1 MAITA
6 KSVDELKKATA
17 SALTISGNDV
27 KVLNWSLIR
36 GEAADTLAWT
46 VAFSPDAETRATGAW
61 LIRVLAKQ
69 AGNGPASIHDV
80 YMAKGKGALPT
91 NFTVPA
97 INIRQMAYDYA
108 RAIFR
113 VAKKHQAGAL
123 ICEIARS
130 EMGYTAQPPMEYAS
144 SILAAALREDYP
156 FPVFIQG
163 DHFQINAKAFA
174 KDAKA
179 EIEGL
184 KKMCVQS
191 IDAGFYNIDIDSS
204 TLVDLAKGTLDEQQ
218 ALNYGKAIEIS
229 DFVRAHQPKGVTV
242 SLGGEIGEVG
252 SKNSTVEE
260 LEAFMN
266 GYNKGLKP
274 GQAGLS
280 KLSVQT
286 GTSHGGVVLPDGTL
300 AKVKVDFDTLEKLS
314 AESRA
319 KFGMGGAVQHGAST
333 LPTELFDRFPQTGTC
348 EIHLA
353 TEFQNIMYEHPQFPA
368 ALKNEIYEWLKVNA
382 ANERKEGESDSQF
395 LYKARKKAI
404 GPFKAK
410 LWGMPQAAKD
420 AIIATLTE
428 KVELLF
434 RKLNVGGTGPA
445 IKPFVPLPDV
455 SLPAPAAAKA
465 GGAEHFEGDD

>member
-1 MAITA
+1 MAPRKNRPVIITQP
-6 KSVDELKKATA
+6 
-17 SALTISGNDV
+17 N
-27 KVLNWSLIR
+27 
-36 GEAADTLAWT
+36 ADAW
-46 VAFSPDAETRATGAW
+46 D
-61 LIRVLAKQ
+61 K
-69 AGNGPASIHDV
+69 
-80 YMAKGKGALPT
+80 
-91 NFTVPA
+91 
-97 INIRQMAYDYA
+97 
-108 RAIFR
+108 
-113 VAKKHQAGAL
+113 
-123 ICEIARS
+123 RS
-130 EMGYTAQPPMEYAS
+130 T
-144 SILAAALREDYP
+144 
-156 FPVFIQG
+156 FV
-163 DHFQINAKAFA
+163 
-174 KDAKA
+174 
-179 EIEGL
+179 GL
-184 KKMCVQS
+184 
-191 IDAGFYNIDIDSS
+191 D
-204 TLVDLAKGTLDEQQ
+204 
-218 ALNYGKAIEIS
+218 
-229 DFVRAHQPKGVTV
+229 
-242 SLGGEIGEVG
+242 
-252 SKNSTVEE
+252 
-260 LEAFMN
+260 
-266 GYNKGLKP
+266 
-274 GQAGLS
+274 
-280 KLSVQT
+280 
-286 GTSHGGVVLPDGTL
+286 
-300 AKVKVDFDTLEKLS
+300 KVKVAFATLEKLS